1 MTKLS
6 LNVEDKNSMPE
17 LEIYLIIILAL
28 AFTAAYSI
36 GSRYNYKIQKKIWK
50 TLSEEIKPYSKKV
63 AFQGLGSSGF
73 KIACKP
79 ATGKITKLEI
89 SIVLMS
95 REIPLYYFLTKYMGK
110 HDIITIK
117 SNFQVVP
124 NFSLEIVKKGTK
136 LHRQLVERSNYT
148 ELQHEKLSEHFFI
161 AGSNKD
167 RALEF
172 LSDRNV
178 VREIIQFGG
187 EIDRLSITN
196 EEPHL
201 LLSCLMKEDA
211 IRQLLSLVSTCGNAL
226 EQIKGDM

>member
-1 MTKLS
+1 
-6 LNVEDKNSMPE
+6 MPE

-28 AFTAAYSI
+28 VFTAAYSF

-50 TLSEEIKPYSKKV
+50 TLSEEIKPYSRKV

-79 ATGKITKLEI
+79 TTGQITKLEI

-95 REIPLYYFLTKYMGK
+95 REIPLYYFLSKYMGK
-110 HDIITIK
+110 HDTLLVK
-117 SNFQVVP
+117 SNFEVIP

-136 LHRQLVERSNYT
+136 LHRELVEKSNYT
-148 ELQHEKLSEHFFI
+148 ELQHEKLSECFFL
-161 AGSNKD
+161 ASSNPD

-172 LSDRNV
+172 LSNRNV
-178 VREIIQFGG
+178 VQELIKLNG
-187 EIDRLSITN
+187 EMNRLSMTS

-201 LLSCLMKEDA
+201 LLSCPIKENV
-211 IRQLLSLVSTCGNAL
+211 IQQLLSLAFACGKAL
-226 EQIKGDM
+226 EQTKSGT

>member
-1 MTKLS
+1 
-6 LNVEDKNSMPE
+6 MPE
-17 LEIYLIIILAL
+17 LEIYIIIILAL

-79 ATGKITKLEI
+79 AKNQLKKLEI
-89 SIVLMS
+89 SIILMS
-95 REIPLYYFLTKYMGK
+95 REIPLYYLISKYMGK
-110 HDIITIK
+110 HDTIVIK
-117 SNFQVVP
+117 SNFEIVP

-136 LHRQLVERSNYT
+136 IHRELVQKSNYK
-148 ELQHEKLSEHFFI
+148 ELQHEKLSEHFFL
-161 AGSNKD
+161 AGSNPD

-172 LSDRNV
+172 LSDRNF
-178 VREIIQFGG
+178 VREIVKLDS
-187 EIDRLSITN
+187 EIDRLSITG

-201 LLSCLMKEDA
+201 LLSCSMKENV
-211 IRQLLSLVSTCGNAL
+211 IHQLLSLASACGNAL
-226 EQIKGDM
+226 EQIRSGM

>member
-1 MTKLS
+1 ML
-6 LNVEDKNSMPE
+6 E
-17 LEIYLIIILAL
+17 LEIYIVTILAVSFTL
-28 AFTAAYSI
+28 AYAF

-50 TLSEEIKPYSKKV
+50 ALSKEMKPYSKEV
-63 AFQGLGSSGF
+63 AFQSLGSSGF

-79 ATGKITKLEI
+79 ATDKITKLEI

-95 REIPLYYFLTKYMGK
+95 REIPLYYFLSKYMGK
-110 HDIITIK
+110 HDTIMIK
-117 SNFQVVP
+117 SNFEVVP

-136 LHRQLVERSNYT
+136 LHRELVASSKHT
-148 ELQHEKLSEHFFI
+148 ELQHEKLSERFFI

-178 VREIIQFGG
+178 VREIIQFDG
-187 EIDRLSITN
+187 EIDRLSITS

-201 LLSCLMKEDA
+201 LLSCPMKENV
-211 IRQLLSLVSTCGNAL
+211 IPRLLNLASACGKAL
-226 EQIKGDM
+226 E

>member
-1 MTKLS
+1 
-6 LNVEDKNSMPE
+6 MPE

-95 REIPLYYFLTKYMGK
+95 REIPLYYFLSKYMGK
-110 HDIITIK
+110 HDTITIK
-117 SNFQVVP
+117 SNFEVVP

-148 ELQHEKLSEHFFI
+148 ELQHEKLSERFFI

-178 VREIIQFGG
+178 VREIIQFDG
-187 EIDRLSITN
+187 EIDRLSITS

-201 LLSCLMKEDA
+201 LLSCPMKENV
-211 IRQLLSLVSTCGNAL
+211 IPRLLNLASACGKAL
-226 EQIKGDM
+226 E